1 MLGPLGRSVLVPDPV
16 PARHETSVTPGS
28 RSDELGVV
36 AAGHPVSAAAG
47 ADALREGGNAVDA
60 ALAAMLASF
69 AAEPLLTGLGAGG
82 YMLVVAPGQAP
93 TLLDFFV
100 EAPGR
105 ESGPTPRA
113 DLLPVRISFGDAVQT
128 FNIGVA
134 SVGCFGMPAGV
145 CEASRRFGHLALET
159 LVAPAARL
167 AREGVK
173 LNLQQAYIVEL
184 LGGIVTST
192 PECSALFAPAGQ
204 LLRAGQRIYQ
214 PELADS
220 LERLGAEGSRPFY
233 EGDIGAAIA
242 AWVGERGGLLA
253 RADLEAYVV
262 MDRPPLEVS
271 YRGRDVLINP
281 PPSAGGLLIGRAL
294 ALLGEIAGPPTV
306 AEAIAVMER
315 VQGERTAEFLDG
327 LNDPEFGMRF
337 LRGEPGPQ
345 AAEGR
350 GAGPGAAEGRGAGPG
365 AAEGRGAGP
374 SRLGSTTHISVLDRE
389 GWACSVTC
397 SNGSASG
404 VIVPGTG
411 VHLNNM
417 LGEQD
422 LNPHG
427 FHRYPPGRRM
437 PSMMAPTV
445 VLRDGAPALAVGSAG
460 SNRIR
465 SAILQTIIHS
475 LDEGATATEAVDAPR
490 VHWEEGVV
498 YTEPGIDSSALAAV
512 GRELAPFRERNLFFG
527 GVQAAARDTDGR
539 FSGGGDPR
547 RGGASVL
554 VSPA

>member
-1 MLGPLGRSVLVPDPV
+1 M
-16 PARHETSVTPGS
+16 
-28 RSDELGVV
+28 
-36 AAGHPVSAAAG
+36 SAAAG

-105 ESGPTPRA
+105 ETGPTPRA

-145 CEASRRFGHLALET
+145 CEASRRFGRLALER

-167 AREGVK
+167 AREGVE

-192 PECSALFAPAGQ
+192 PECAALFAPQGQ
-204 LLRAGQRIYQ
+204 LLQAGQRIYQ

-220 LERLGAEGSRPFY
+220 LERLGSEGSRPFY

-242 AWVGERGGLLA
+242 AWVGDRGGLLA
-253 RADLEAYVV
+253 RADLDAYVV
-262 MDRPPLEVS
+262 IDRAPLEVS
-271 YRGRDVLINP
+271 YRGREVLINP
-281 PPSAGGLLIGRAL
+281 PPSAGGLLIARAL
-294 ALLGEIAGPPTV
+294 TLLGETPGPPTV
-306 AEAIAVMER
+306 AEVVAVMER

-327 LNDPEFGMRF
+327 LNDPGFGARF
-337 LRGEPGPQ
+337 LRGDPARGV
-345 AAEGR
+345 AEGR
-350 GAGPGAAEGRGAGPG
+350 GAGPG
-365 AAEGRGAGP
+365 
-374 SRLGSTTHISVLDRE
+374 RLGSTTHVSVLDRE

-404 VIVPGTG
+404 VLVPGTG
-411 VHLNNM
+411 IHLNNM

-465 SAILQTIIHS
+465 SAILQTIIRS
-475 LDEGATATEAVDAPR
+475 IDEGATATEAVDAPR
-490 VHWEEGVV
+490 VHWEDGVV

-527 GVQAAARDTDGR
+527 GAQAAARDPDGR

-554 VSPA
+554 VSSA